1 MKARDIPNHYASLKQ
16 RFPRTMDAI
25 ENLGSTVVDEGPL
38 EKKVG
43 HLVKLAAAAVS
54 GSEGAVHSHTRRAL
68 EAGATADEI
77 YHALLLLVSTA
88 GFPTVAAAIS
98 WADDVIQQK

>member
-1 MKARDIPNHYASLKQ
+1 MKSRDIPDHYTSLKQ

-54 GSEGAVHSHTRRAL
+54 SSEGAVHSHTRRAL

-98 WADDVIQQK
+98 WADDVIREK